1 MWRRVATCI
10 AAALMLTVAT
20 TASAAKFTDVPE
32 THSLNIEIE
41 YLAKEGIISGYSDG
55 TFKPNAPIAKKH
67 IAKMLVGAL
76 ELPTTNLKPLPY
88 SDVPTTHAYYKEIAA
103 AYTAGIFGDA
113 ENFRPESSISRA
125 FMAKMIAKS
134 FNLKSI
140 AANAVTYK
148 DVPTTNEFYSPI
160 QLVTMNNIA
169 RGYVGETVHNE
180 TTYTFEPNRL
190 LTRAHFSAFL
200 ARAMSLKAGD
210 YTPDTRYTYFFEDY
224 GDGVR
229 TYLELVKNDSAGGNI
244 ETTWN
249 VVDAVTSEQYDT
261 IQYTTADGKWSEG
274 IPETDLGTFIDYPF
288 TIGLKYDDLKNGT
301 IQGRQEVIDTKATVT
316 LFGQQFH
323 DVIVVRDTFIG
334 YEETDYGDFEEVGLM
349 TRYIYIAKGYGII
362 AYERD
367 GTFYQWLSSRELR

>member
-10 AAALMLTVAT
+10 AAALTLTVAT

-160 QLVTMNNIA
+160 QLVTMNNVA
-169 RGYVGETVHNE
+169 RGYAGETNNGE

-200 ARAMSLKAGD
+200 ARAMSLTTGD
-210 YTPDTRYTYFFEDY
+210 YTPDTRYTYFFEEY

-229 TYLELVKNDSAGGNI
+229 TYLELVKNDSADGNI
-244 ETTWN
+244 QTTWN
-249 VVDAVTSEQYDT
+249 LVDAVTSEQYET
-261 IQYTTADGKWSEG
+261 TQYTTANGKWSEG
-274 IPETDLGTFIDYPF
+274 IPDTDIGTFIDYPF
-288 TIGLKYDDLKNGT
+288 TIGLKYDDLNNGA
-301 IQGRQEVIDTKATVT
+301 IQGKQEVIETKATFP
-316 LFGQQFH
+316 LFGQTFEN
-323 DVIVVRDTFIG
+323 VIVVRDTFMG
-334 YEETDYGDFEEVGLM
+334 YDETDYGHFEESGFI

-362 AYERD
+362 AYGRD
-367 GTFYQWLSSRELR
+367 DYFYQWLSGRELR